1 MRIKPRAIVETGVA
15 RGGSLIYSASLLEL
29 LGNDG
34 IVIGVELEMRAHNR
48 AAVEQHKLAN
58 RIKIVEGSSIDPTTV
73 ERVAKLIDGKG
84 PVMVFLDSNHTH
96 EHVLAELQLLHAAC
110 RRRFLCRRVRYRNRR
125 VSDGYF
131 ANRPWGPGNNP
142 RTAVHA
148 FLRENNRFEIDR
160 EMEAKILLTCNPDG
174 FLRCVKSP

>member
-1 MRIKPRAIVETGVA
+1 MM
-15 RGGSLIYSASLLEL
+15 ASS
-29 LGNDG
+29 
-34 IVIGVELEMRAHNR
+34 IGVELEMRAHNR

-96 EHVLAELQLLHAAC
+96 EHVLAELQLYTPLVAADSYVVV
-110 RRRFLCRRVRYRNRR
+110 FDTVIDEFP
-125 VSDGYF
+125 DGYF